1 MGERLRVSS
10 WLFFSESSLVADVFL
25 RRWREETREIRICD
39 GNVPARETTQTGADL
54 DF

>member
-10 WLFFSESSLVADVFL
+10 WLVFSESSLVADASL
-25 RRWREETREIRICD
+25 PRWRGETKEVKDTRWQYP
-39 GNVPARETTQTGADL
+39 VRETTQTGADL